1 MLRNDVIRDDLGA
14 LFYRAS
20 EDGNVDVRGPFLSAS
35 SPCIPDHAISV
46 NIRSAH
52 ITITHET
59 LFITCP
65 ICKCTL
71 FSIDRQMPDTLN
83 LGSVGNLH
91 KLPKLLPKR
100 IMCTNTHSIQHG
112 VKLCHQL

>member
-1 MLRNDVIRDDLGA
+1 MIRDDLGA

-71 FSIDRQMPDTLN
+71 FGIDRQMPDTLN